1 VGKRRMVHIDIPPI
15 VGYSLGEVSIQQAN
29 PKGFQR
35 MFLVQI
41 KLFWL
46 KSSHIETGLVK
57 PLGFLTLM

>member
-1 VGKRRMVHIDIPPI
+1 MVHIDIPPI

-46 KSSHIETGLVK
+46 KSSHIDRTCQTFRVFDPDVE
-57 PLGFLTLM
+57 